1 MFQLLED
8 VQHLEL
14 SPDSSPGNSIIAWV
28 EFARFLTS
36 CNYILQC
43 FLILVRKWHQRSD
56 LGRSDKWEFEV
67 GQTTTPRAP
76 TDLLTESL
84 SNVRAIIVRPATL
97 PIQGMVGH

>member
-1 MFQLLED
+1 MFQLLD

-28 EFARFLTS
+28 EFARFLT
-36 CNYILQC
+36 YILQC

-67 GQTTTPRAP
+67 GQSTTPRAP

-97 PIQGMVGH
+97 LIQGMVGH